1 MALRVGLAHTEVKIR
16 RAYKHLEEL
25 KRAVSEFRK
34 NGYTVVRQDDPGKG
48 VHHALIQLK
57 IAPDDLA
64 TLPGEFAYS
73 LRSSLDHLVWQLALL
88 TTDTPNPW
96 TSFPIYGTAPKTKS
110 RYWESLSDI
119 PSTAA
124 TIINQFQ
131 PHLRGAAFKDDPLWK
146 LNELCNI
153 DKHQVVAV
161 SSSVFRVK
169 NVATTK
175 AKHSEF
181 NHAIK
186 VAVPLAE
193 KENLQIEVD
202 VSRVIFGAPIDT
214 FNTSSDF
221 EIDVEGLEEIY
232 NFVRDEV
239 IPNFESFFV

>member
-1 MALRVGLAHTEVKIR
+1 MRPPAKSKTRGGFLQTSA
-16 RAYKHLEEL
+16 AANY
-25 KRAVSEFRK
+25 F
-34 NGYTVVRQDDPGKG
+34 
-48 VHHALIQLK
+48 
-57 IAPDDLA
+57 
-64 TLPGEFAYS
+64 FA
-73 LRSSLDHLVWQLALL
+73 
-88 TTDTPNPW
+88 
-96 TSFPIYGTAPKTKS
+96 F
-110 RYWESLSDI
+110 
-119 PSTAA
+119 
-124 TIINQFQ
+124 FQ